1 MSRPKWNIIHD
12 IDSELV
18 LCFSRVV
25 DSDYPAYLFVRLT
38 YLEEY
43 SDEFKEKYC
52 VSLLSSSPGFARENP
67 RNIESTRESYG
78 MTKEDFE
85 SLDPIQQAWLLAE
98 YGLAANLF
106 EKLGNNKRHL
116 LKEAKQEGLQAS
128 VLFGFYVDRQQN
140 AIGATGWDFM
150 RGDIVPNFCG

>member
-1 MSRPKWNIIHD
+1 MSRPRWNTIQD
-12 IDSELV
+12 FDSDLI
-18 LCFSRVV
+18 LCYSRVI
-25 DSDYPAYLFVRLT
+25 DSDYPTYLFIRLT
-38 YLEEY
+38 YLEDY
-43 SDEFKEKYC
+43 SSDFAEKYC
-52 VSLLSSSPGFARENP
+52 VSLLSSSPGFAKENP
-67 RNIESTRESYG
+67 RNIESVRASYG
-78 MTKEDFE
+78 MSEEEFD

-106 EKLGNNKRHL
+106 EKLGNNKRQL